1 MSKSLFNPSEYD
13 RLENCLISEPFVFP
27 AVIDRVH
34 NAAVLCD
41 TGCNIMAAVHS
52 RFVQRNRL
60 LRISIPARETNAYD
74 DKPHER
80 VDHLVHAR
88 VDIGG
93 VSSDVWMYEVQRLDV
108 RNHRFNIRY

>member
-52 RFVQRNRL
+52 RCERL
-60 LRISIPARETNAYD
+60 RLVDALGLTPS
-74 DKPHER
+74 DKIRALSWATP
-80 VDHLVHAR
+80 
-88 VDIGG
+88 IGWFASG
-93 VSSDVWMYEVQRLDV
+93 Y
-108 RNHRFNIRY
+108 